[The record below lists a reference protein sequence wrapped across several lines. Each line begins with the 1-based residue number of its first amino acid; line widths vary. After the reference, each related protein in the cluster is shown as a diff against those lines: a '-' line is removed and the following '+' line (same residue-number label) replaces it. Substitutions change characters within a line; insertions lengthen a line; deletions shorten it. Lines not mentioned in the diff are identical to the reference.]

1 MLVKFNPTLGT
12 TNASLRAYNFMR
24 VITAVA
30 TAAAGSTPVVRPMTA
45 QNTFD
50 NGINLITEVIANA
63 EAGGWSVSGTN
74 DTNGH
79 NLPDSTY
86 TDANLQNRV
95 YRADFWR
102 ASNKPSYPYIKFTV
116 LPQVQSTWT
125 SYPFMD
131 VICGI
136 HTDTRFNAVAGY
148 APSGGDDGGTAT
160 TARNITAP
168 RADGTGWGNMG
179 IRPNE
184 TGTNGTSNVSNS
196 EFLLAVTQDY
206 FILIQPR
213 FSITYVGLRTTNL
226 WENNYENNP
235 PLVAFHTPLMPWTG
249 GTLEAMPRK
258 MMAWWLLKDGL
269 GQIRQ
274 TPFLSYHSLTGN
286 LNIAVGPSPGSASS
300 STLNFVVANHF
311 NLHYSAGTMASGTGL
326 GANSEA
332 GALVRISG
340 DPFGGPL
347 FRLKSMRNNYM
358 FIGLFWEPWW
368 GSLNYNPYHVGP
380 SGINYSPIVD
390 PNTGILVPPAYPVN
404 MMLCV
409 THESNNSLTY
419 FNQGGKLP
427 GIYKSLSGSD
437 EFMNRYYVPG
447 QNFIVDSENY
457 YPYVTGTDALYRDMF
472 LIRRY

>member
-12 TNASLRAYNFMR
+12 TSSQLRAYNFMR

-30 TAAAGSTPVVRPMTA
+30 TAAANSTPVVRPMTS

-102 ASNKPSYPYIKFTV
+102 ASNKPSYPYVKFTV
-116 LPQVQSTWT
+116 LPQVQGTWT
-125 SYPFMD
+125 TNPFID

-136 HTDTRFNAVAGY
+136 HTDTRFDAVAGY
-148 APSGGDDGGTAT
+148 APSGGDGGGTAT
-160 TARNITAP
+160 TGRNITAP
-168 RADGTGWGNMG
+168 SSGYQGNG
-179 IRPNE
+179 QVRPNE
-184 TGTNGTSNVSNS
+184 TGNVGTANVSNS
-196 EFLLAVTQDY
+196 EFLLAITQDY

-235 PLVAFHTPLMPWTG
+235 PLVAFHTPL
-249 GTLEAMPRK
+249 EAWADYRYIPRK

-269 GQIRQ
+269 GQVRQ
-274 TPFLSYHSLTGN
+274 TPFLSFYSELSHR
-286 LNIAVGPSPGSASS
+286 VGHGPGGPTPSSWYGKNSVISTYQDVEYTTSEASS
-300 STLNFVVANHF
+300 IS
-311 NLHYSAGTMASGTGL
+311 
-326 GANSEA
+326 
-332 GALVRISG
+332 RISG
-340 DPFGGPL
+340 NPFGGPL
-347 FRLKSMRNNYM
+347 FRLKATRGYYNTALAYHPS
-358 FIGLFWEPWW
+358 IGGPFHLAAW
-368 GSLNYNPYHVGP
+368 GPGP
-380 SGINYSPIVD
+380 FTSPGINYPPIVD
-390 PNTGILVPPAYPVN
+390 PNTGILVPPAYPIS
-404 MMLCV
+404 MMLGI
-409 THESNNSLTY
+409 TSTTTSLAY
-419 FNQGGKLP
+419 FNQGGRLP
-427 GIYKSLSGSD
+427 GIYKSLSGTD

-447 QNFIVDSENY
+447 QNFIVDSENF